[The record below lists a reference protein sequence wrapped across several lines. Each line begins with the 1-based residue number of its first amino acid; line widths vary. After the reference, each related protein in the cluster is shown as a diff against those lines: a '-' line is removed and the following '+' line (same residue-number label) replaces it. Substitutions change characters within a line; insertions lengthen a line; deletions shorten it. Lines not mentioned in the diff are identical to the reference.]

1 MTAPD
6 ARCERCDR
14 AECRRGRVPMPRDL
28 RAIYKRVLDDP
39 GTMTAADRA
48 AMHAHSLVCIAA
60 DDECKPVDWRA
71 RALAAEEYR
80 AKVEPLIEAV
90 RRWRDALGVMGV
102 KRSAELH
109 IAVDRLLDATAPT
122 KEHA

>member
-60 DDECKPVDWRA
+60 DDECKPVNWRD

-90 RRWRDALGVMGV
+90 RADAEREGADPMGIVDLVRDILA
-102 KRSAELH
+102 
-109 IAVDRLLDATAPT
+109 ATAPT
-122 KEHA
+122 KEQG